1 MKKRLGEELVQS
13 GLASA
18 EEVEAAAAEASVS
31 HHRLGEVLISRGILE
46 ERDIFRAL
54 ATLYGLS
61 YQSSD
66 ELLAIIDPVL
76 AHTVPQRFQQFYQ
89 VLPVAREGDL
99 LVVATTDPLLEVPE
113 LGAALGARDVRRVM
127 VTPTDLRRLR
137 MAIELRQ
144 TDGTGAAAPALRQA
158 DDLLAGD
165 PGATESAQ
173 QLLDVLLLDAVAE
186 RASDIH
192 LETYRGITRVRIRVD
207 GDLRDLSHYQL
218 TDMQRLGLINVIKV
232 RARLD
237 IAEHRLP
244 QGGRFVTRAGK
255 QVFDIR
261 TQTQPCLHGEHVVMR
276 LLPQDN
282 KMVGINE
289 LGFPP
294 PIAAIYRRL
303 LDSPGG
309 LVLVVGP
316 TGSGKSTTL
325 YAGLQVLTADVSRK
339 VITVEDPIEYAL
351 DGIQQTQ
358 VRPEIG
364 FEFANAMRAFVRED
378 PDVILVGEI
387 RDGETA
393 LEALRASQTGH
404 LVLSTLHCNDTVDAV
419 QRLIDL
425 GMHPNSIGSELLA
438 VFSQR
443 LARRIC
449 ESCRAPTYPPGD
461 LAAEVFPDGIPEM
474 MHFFKGTGCDHC
486 RGSGCYGRIAVI
498 EYLPAS
504 PALRLAISRRAAV
517 DELRQHGLKAG
528 LMPLRDHALE
538 LVSAGVIPLEE
549 LRAMLPP
556 ERLAPEHRDEGQA
569 AVVHP

>member
-1 MKKRLGEELVQS
+1 MKKRLGEALVQS

-18 EEVEAAAAEASVS
+18 DEVEAAAAEAAVS
-31 HHRLGEVLISRGILE
+31 HHRIGEVLVAHGILE
-46 ERDIFRAL
+46 ERDIYRAL
-54 ATLYGLS
+54 ATLYGLG

-66 ELLAIIDPVL
+66 QLLTLIDPAL
-76 AHTVPQRFQQFYQ
+76 AHAVPQRFQQFYQ
-89 VLPVAREGDL
+89 VLPVAREGDGL
-99 LVVATTDPLLEVPE
+99 LVATSDPLLEVPE
-113 LGAALGARDVRRVM
+113 LGAALGARTVRRVM

-144 TDGTGAAAPALRQA
+144 TDGDGAAPPVLRQA

-192 LETYRGITRVRIRVD
+192 IETYRGLTRVRIRVD
-207 GDLRDLSHYQL
+207 GDMRDLSHYHL
-218 TDMQRLGLINVIKV
+218 TEMQRLGLINVIKV

-282 KMVGINE
+282 KMVGIHE

-325 YAGLQVLTADVSRK
+325 YAGLQVLAADASRK

-364 FEFANAMRAFVRED
+364 FDFANAMRAFVRED

-419 QRLIDL
+419 QRLSDL

-449 ESCRAPTYPPGD
+449 ETCRAPTYPPGD
-461 LAAEVFPDGIPEM
+461 LAAEVFPDGIPET
-474 MHFFKGTGCDHC
+474 MHFFKGEGCDHC

-517 DELRQHGLKAG
+517 DELREHGLKAG

-538 LVSAGVIPLEE
+538 LVSAGIIPLEE

-556 ERLAPEHRDEGQA
+556 ERLAPEHRADA
-569 AVVHP
+569 

>member
-1 MKKRLGEELVQS
+1 MTERLGPGLVRA
-13 GLASA
+13 GLATA
-18 EEVEAAAAEASVS
+18 EEVESAAAEGQRTN
-31 HHRLGEVLISRGILE
+31 HRLGEVLIERGVLE
-46 ERDIFRAL
+46 ERDVYHLL
-54 ATLYGLS
+54 ATLHNTPF
-61 YQSSD
+61 SSSED
-66 ELLAIIDPVL
+66 LLADIDPSL
-76 AHTVPQRFQQFYQ
+76 ALSVSQRFQEFHH
-89 VLPVAREGDL
+89 VIPMAVRDGRL
-99 LVVATTDPLLEVPE
+99 LVATSDPLIEVPE
-113 LGAALGARDVRRVM
+113 LGAALGTKFVDLVV
-127 VTPTDLRRLR
+127 VTPTDLRRIHL
-137 MAIELRQ
+137 ALDLNQAGKAQGPAPELRQ
-144 TDGTGAAAPALRQA
+144 AV
-158 DDLLAGD
+158 DLLVSD
-165 PGATESAQ
+165 PAATESAQ
-173 QLLDVLLLDAVAE
+173 RTLDELLLDAVTE

-192 LETYRGITRVRIRVD
+192 VETYRGRTRIRLRVD
-207 GDLRDLSHYQL
+207 GDLQDLKHYQL
-218 TDMQRLGLINVIKV
+218 TDLQRMGLVNVIKV
-232 RARLD
+232 RSGLD

-244 QGGRFVTRAGK
+244 QGGRFVTRSGK
-255 QVFDIR
+255 QAFDIR

-276 LLPQDN
+276 LLPQDTSL
-282 KMVGINE
+282 VGIDE

-294 PIAAIYRRL
+294 PIAKIYRRL

-325 YAGLQVLTADVSRK
+325 YAGLQVLAADQTRK

-425 GMHPNSIGSELLA
+425 GMHPNSIASELLA

-449 ESCRAPTYPPGD
+449 EGCRAPTEPPEI
-461 LAAEVFPDGIPEM
+461 LAAEIFPTGIPADM
-474 MHFFKGTGCDHC
+474 KFFKGKGCDHC
-486 RGSGCYGRIAVI
+486 RGSGCYGRIAAI
-498 EYLPAS
+498 EFLPAS
-504 PALRLAISRRAAV
+504 PELREAISRRATV
-517 DELRQHGLKAG
+517 DELRVHALKAG
-528 LMPLRDHALE
+528 LLPLREHALM
-538 LVSAGVIPLEE
+538 LVNSGMIPLDE
-549 LRAMLPP
+549 LKMMLPP
-556 ERLAPEHRDEGQA
+556 ERLAPER
-569 AVVHP
+569 

>member
-1 MKKRLGEELVQS
+1 MLQRLGDELVRTGTATS
-13 GLASA
+13 
-18 EEVEAAAAEASVS
+18 EVVEAAVVEARRG
-31 HHRLGEVLISRGILE
+31 HHRLGDMLLERGVVN
-46 ERDIFRAL
+46 ERDLYRAL
-54 ATLYGLS
+54 ATIH
-61 YQSSD
+61 
-66 ELLAIIDPVL
+66 ELPFTDSEDLLTRIDPSL
-76 AHTVPQRFQQFYQ
+76 ALAVPPRFQELHQ
-89 VLPVAREGDL
+89 VLPITLADGRL
-99 LVVATTDPLLEVPE
+99 LVATSEPRIEVPE
-113 LGAALGARDVRRVM
+113 LGAALGARVVDQVV

-137 MAIELRQ
+137 MALELEQ
-144 TDGTGAAAPALRQA
+144 AGKQQQPVVSQRQA
-158 DDLLAGD
+158 QDLLMSD
-165 PGATESAQ
+165 PAATESALR
-173 QLLDVLLLDAVAE
+173 LLDELLLDAVAE

-192 LETYRGITRVRIRVD
+192 VETYRGRARVRIRVD
-207 GDLRDLSHYQL
+207 GDLRDLKHYNL
-218 TDMQRLGLINVIKV
+218 TDLQRLGLINVIKV
-232 RARLD
+232 RAGLD

-244 QGGRFVTRAGK
+244 QGGRFVTRSGK

-276 LLPQDN
+276 LLPQDTN
-282 KMVGINE
+282 NLVGISE

-294 PIAAIYRRL
+294 QIAAIYRRL

-309 LVLVVGP
+309 LILVVGP

-325 YAGLQVLTADVSRK
+325 YAGLQVLAADTSRK

-443 LARRIC
+443 LVRRIC
-449 ESCRAPTYPPGD
+449 TACREVATPPAD
-461 LAAEVFPDGIPEM
+461 LVAEVFPAGVPDTM
-474 MHFFKGTGCDHC
+474 QFFHGKGCDHC
-486 RGSGCYGRIAVI
+486 HGSGCYGRIAAI
-498 EYLPAS
+498 EFLPAS
-504 PALRLAISRRAAV
+504 PELRVAISRRATV
-517 DELRQHGLKAG
+517 DELRGFALRAG
-528 LMPLRDHALE
+528 LLPLREHALQ
-538 LVSAGVIPLEE
+538 LVREGVIPLEE
-549 LRAMLPP
+549 LRTMLPP
-556 ERLAPEHRDEGQA
+556 ERLAPDR
-569 AVVHP
+569 